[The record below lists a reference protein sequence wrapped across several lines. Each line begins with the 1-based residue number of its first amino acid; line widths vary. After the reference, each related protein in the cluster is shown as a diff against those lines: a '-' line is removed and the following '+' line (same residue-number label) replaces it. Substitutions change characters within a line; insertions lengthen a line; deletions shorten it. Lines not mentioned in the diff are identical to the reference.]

1 MLKTDFKIKAMK
13 KLLFS
18 LMLGSAMI
26 FTGCNEDDEII
37 PASDFVTPD
46 FSVTVESVITTD
58 VAIQDAIESVDYE
71 VDLFSGTAA
80 TLEGLSAD
88 AGTSDGLK
96 SGTGDQ
102 YRNRYRLGEAPDVNV
117 DQNDG
122 DFPKTITLDYG
133 EETELENGR
142 IISGLVE
149 IVISAPMNTEGAIRT
164 VTFTNF
170 SVDSLVINGTITK
183 EVVSLDDGRVVH
195 IVRDLVVTL
204 PDGTEVECYADLER
218 TWNQGMGTPFNFG
231 DDQMSIT
238 GFANCVDSDGNEYR
252 REIRQALQLRG
263 DCRYIA
269 EGEVMYSANGLAFGS
284 LNYGDGTCDNTCEMT
299 ASREQKRFAVGKRV
313 REQAGKGGQ
322 N

>member
-1 MLKTDFKIKAMK
+1 MK

-58 VAIQDAIESVDYE
+58 AAIQDAIESADYE
-71 VDLFSGTAA
+71 VDLFSGTA
-80 TLEGLSAD
+80 ESIDGLSAD
-88 AGTSDGLK
+88 AGTYTDLK
-96 SGTGDQ
+96 AGTGEQ
-102 YRNRYRLGEAPDVNV
+102 YRNRYRLGDAPDVNIE
-117 DQNDG
+117 QNSG

-149 IVISAPMNTEGAIRT
+149 IVISAPMNTEGATRT
-164 VTFTNF
+164 VTFTDF
-170 SVDSLVINGTITK
+170 SVDSLLVNGTITK
-183 EVVSLDDGRVVH
+183 TVVSVDDGRVVH

-204 PDGTEVECYADLER
+204 PDGTEVECYAELER
-218 TWNQGMGTPFNFG
+218 TWNRGMGTPFNFS

-238 GFANCVDSDGNEYR
+238 GFANCMDSDGNEYR

-284 LNYGDGTCDNTCEMT
+284 LNYGDGTCDNTCEMN
-299 ASREQKRFAVGKRV
+299 AAREQKQFAVGKRV
-313 REQAGKGGQ
+313 REQARKGGQ